1 MARSGS
7 PPLED
12 QRAHVFKNDSGIALP
27 SRLGRV
33 LADDARKVPVGLDVR
48 IEGLARTAG
57 PFAQSGEAV
66 IVRGKIAEVDSPD
79 LRRQSAWR
87 CGRPP

>member
-33 LADDARKVPVGLDVR
+33 LVARKVPVGLDVR

-57 PFAQSGEAV
+57 PSGHCHSEIFMGV
-66 IVRGKIAEVDSPD
+66 
-79 LRRQSAWR
+79 WR
-87 CGRPP
+87 